1 LQVAV
6 STATLVFGAI
16 EMDWNCKISEER
28 LSEYLDGKLAPADA
42 SAFAVHSAG
51 CADCAQLIAR
61 VGGFVGQMHQ
71 LAEIEEPPQ
80 LIQNILDATIG
91 PRTQNEGW
99 KKWFSWVPIL
109 WQPRFAMG
117 IVTVAASLAIV
128 IHTAG
133 ITPGKIKRADLN
145 PASLYRSAN
154 RQVHLT
160 YARSVKFVNDLR
172 VVYEIQSRL
181 QPGPEPSPAAAPR
194 PEPQQS
200 KPASPTPQQKSDKN
214 PPSDRGEAHGS
225 AMLAVLMPSSFPAS
239 SIATLTRSPQ

>member
-1 LQVAV
+1 
-6 STATLVFGAI
+6 
-16 EMDWNCKISEER
+16 MDWNCKISDER
-28 LSEYLDGKLAPADA
+28 LSEYLDGRLAPADA
-42 SAFAVHSAG
+42 SAFAAHSAG

-61 VGGFVGQMHQ
+61 VGGLVGQLHE

-91 PRTQNEGW
+91 PRVQKAGW
-99 KKWFSWVPIL
+99 KKWVSWVPIL

-117 IVTVAASLAIV
+117 IITVAASLAIL
-128 IHTAG
+128 IHTSG

-145 PASLYRSAN
+145 PASLFRSAN

-181 QPGPEPSPAAAPR
+181 QPGPEPSPASAPL
-194 PEPQQS
+194 PQQQQQS
-200 KPASPTPQQKSDKN
+200 QPPPSTPQQKSDKN
-214 PPSDRGEAHGS
+214 PPHDRSQVHGGS
-225 AMLAVLMPSSFPAS
+225 MLSMLMPSSFPVS
-239 SIATLTRSPQ
+239 SIVTLTRSPQ

>member
-1 LQVAV
+1 
-6 STATLVFGAI
+6 
-16 EMDWNCKISEER
+16 MDWNCKISEER

-61 VGGFVGQMHQ
+61 VGALVGQLHQ
-71 LAEIEEPPQ
+71 IAEIEGPPQ

-91 PRTQNEGW
+91 PRVQKEGW

-117 IVTVAASLAIV
+117 IITAAASLAIV
-128 IHTAG
+128 INASG

-145 PASLYRSAN
+145 PADLFRAAN

-181 QPGPEPSPAAAPR
+181 QPAPEPSPASTPL
-194 PEPQQS
+194 PQQQP
-200 KPASPTPQQKSDKN
+200 KPAPSTPQQKSDKN
-214 PPSDRGEAHGS
+214 PPRDRSQARGGS
-225 AMLAVLMPSSFPAS
+225 MLAVLMPSTFPVS

>member
-1 LQVAV
+1 
-6 STATLVFGAI
+6 
-16 EMDWNCKISEER
+16 MDWNCKISEER
-28 LSEYLDGKLAPADA
+28 LSEYLDGKIAPTDA
-42 SAFAVHSAG
+42 SAFAVHAAG
-51 CADCAQLIAR
+51 CANCAQLIAR
-61 VGGFVGQMHQ
+61 VGGLVSRMHQ
-71 LAEIEEPPQ
+71 LAEIEESPQ
-80 LIQNILDATIG
+80 LIRNILDATIG
-91 PRTQNEGW
+91 PRTQKQGW

-133 ITPGKIKRADLN
+133 ITPGKIKRANLN

-181 QPGPEPSPAAAPR
+181 QPGPEPSPASAPR
-194 PEPQQS
+194 PEPQSQ
-200 KPASPTPQQKSDKN
+200 PASPTPQQKSDKN
-214 PPSDRGEAHGS
+214 PPRYRGQVHGGS
-225 AMLAVLMPSSFPAS
+225 MFAVLMPSSFPAS
-239 SIATLTRSPQ
+239 SIATLIRGPQ

>member
-1 LQVAV
+1 
-6 STATLVFGAI
+6 
-16 EMDWNCKISEER
+16 MDWNCKISEER

-51 CADCAQLIAR
+51 CGDCALLVAR
-61 VGGFVGQMHQ
+61 VGGLVGQLHE

-91 PRTQNEGW
+91 PRVQKAGW
-99 KKWFSWVPIL
+99 KKWFSWAPIL
-109 WQPRFAMG
+109 WRPRFAMG
-117 IVTVAASLAIV
+117 IITAAASLAIV
-128 IHTAG
+128 INASG

-145 PASLYRSAN
+145 PADLFRAAN

-181 QPGPEPSPAAAPR
+181 QPAPEPSPASTPL
-194 PEPQQS
+194 PQQQP
-200 KPASPTPQQKSDKN
+200 KPAPSTPQQKSDKN
-214 PPSDRGEAHGS
+214 SPHDRSQVHGGS
-225 AMLAVLMPSSFPAS
+225 MLAVLMPSSFPVS
-239 SIATLTRSPQ
+239 SIATLTRSSQ

>member
-1 LQVAV
+1 
-6 STATLVFGAI
+6 
-16 EMDWNCKISEER
+16 MDWNCKISDER
-28 LSEYLDGKLAPADA
+28 LSEYLDGRLAPADA
-42 SAFAVHSAG
+42 SAFATHSAG

-61 VGGFVGQMHQ
+61 VGGLVGQLHQ

-91 PRTQNEGW
+91 PRVQKAGW
-99 KKWFSWVPIL
+99 KKWVSWVPIL

-117 IVTVAASLAIV
+117 IITVAASLAIL
-128 IHTAG
+128 IHTSG

-145 PASLYRSAN
+145 PASLFRSAN

-181 QPGPEPSPAAAPR
+181 QPGPEPSPASAPL
-194 PEPQQS
+194 PQEQQQS
-200 KPASPTPQQKSDKN
+200 QPPPSTPQQKSDKN
-214 PPSDRGEAHGS
+214 PPHDRSQVHGGS
-225 AMLAVLMPSSFPAS
+225 MLAVLMPSSFPVS
-239 SIATLTRSPQ
+239 SIVTLTRSPQ

>member
-1 LQVAV
+1 
-6 STATLVFGAI
+6 
-16 EMDWNCKISEER
+16 
-28 LSEYLDGKLAPADA
+28 
-42 SAFAVHSAG
+42 
-51 CADCAQLIAR
+51 
-61 VGGFVGQMHQ
+61 MHQ
-71 LAEIEEPPQ
+71 LAGIEAPPQ

-91 PRTQNEGW
+91 PRTHKEGW

-128 IHTAG
+128 IHTTG
-133 ITPGKIKRADLN
+133 ITPAKLKRAELN

-181 QPGPEPSPAAAPR
+181 QPGPEPSPASAPR
-194 PEPQQS
+194 PEEQPQ
-200 KPASPTPQQKSDKN
+200 PASPTPQQKSDKN
-214 PPSDRGEAHGS
+214 LPRDRAQS
-225 AMLAVLMPSSFPAS
+225 RNSSMFATLMPTSVSA